1 MFEVELGEILGR
13 LALATGIGLL
23 VGLQREQA
31 DSRVAGLR
39 TFALT
44 ALFGALCAVLSDA
57 MGVWVLAAGLIALA
71 AMVVLGN
78 VMKLKAGLHDP
89 GITTEVAI
97 LLMFVIGAYLMVGP
111 VEIGIVTGGG
121 LAVLLQFKDR
131 AQKIVARLGN
141 RDVAAVMRF
150 ALLTLVI
157 LPILPNR
164 TFGPFGVL
172 NPRNI
177 WLMVVLIVG
186 IGFAGYLAYRFLG
199 TRAGTALSG
208 LLGGAISSTATTVS
222 YSRRGGGHDDDARE
236 ASVVIMIASAIV
248 FVRVLVEVAA
258 VAPMALRVAAPPI
271 LLTLAGFSLISF
283 VAWRRISRDSLK
295 REPMPEQ
302 TNPTELVP
310 ALIFGGLY
318 ALILLAVAAGEA
330 RFGSEGI
337 YAIAAISGLT
347 DMDAITLSAS
357 ELHRQGRLEADTLW
371 RAILVAAL
379 SNLVFKAG
387 VCGFMGG
394 RVLLRRILPL
404 YAAGAAVILAVITL
418 WP

>member
-1 MFEVELGEILGR
+1 MFEAELGGLLGR
-13 LALATGIGLL
+13 LGLATGIGLL

-31 DSRVAGLR
+31 DSRIAGLR

-44 ALFGALCAVLSDA
+44 ALFGAICAVLADE
-57 MGVWVLAAGLIALA
+57 MGGWVLAAGLIALA

-97 LLMFVIGAYLMVGP
+97 LLMFVIGAYLMVGRL
-111 VEIGIVTGGG
+111 EIGIVTGGG
-121 LAVLLQFKDR
+121 LAVLLQFKAR
-131 AQKIVARLGN
+131 AQRLVARLGN

-164 TFGPFGVL
+164 TFGPFDVL
-172 NPRNI
+172 NPRNV

-222 YSRRGGGHDDDARE
+222 YSRRGRERDSDARE
-236 ASVVIMIASAIV
+236 AAVVIMIASAIV
-248 FVRVLVEVAA
+248 FVRVLIEVAA
-258 VAPMALRVAAPPI
+258 VAPLALGVAAPPI

-283 VAWRRISRDSLK
+283 VAWWRIVHDAAE

-302 TNPTELVP
+302 TNPTELGP
-310 ALIFGGLY
+310 ALFFGGLY
-318 ALILLAVAAGEA
+318 ALILLGVASGEA

-337 YAIAAISGLT
+337 YAIAAISGLA

-371 RAILVAAL
+371 RVVLVGAL

-387 VCGFMGG
+387 ICGLLGG
-394 RVLLRRILPL
+394 RLLLRHVLPL
-404 YAAGAAVILAVITL
+404 YAAGAAVILSVITL